1 MRGTQHT
8 TMTQPITTDIN
19 AAIALLDTPEQ
30 RLVEAEKLY
39 LGLTIQG
46 TTDKEGYAA
55 ATEGI
60 KTVRTTRTTLEKKRK
75 EIVAPANDFVDQVN
89 DAAKKTTAR
98 LKAIEEHLKFETDKI
113 DKAKEHERNELIRV
127 RTNQLKDAGYI
138 FDGNYYFIGTSLIH
152 PTKIDEFDVEQWENT
167 IDFGKREA
175 KRIADIKA
183 KEEAERKAKEE
194 AEQAERNRLRQE
206 KEASDRALAEAMA
219 KIMELEAQQAK
230 QMADTLAN
238 EKETAKQAVDKVFT
252 HPAPDVKPKPII
264 NEPVVKPIVTSAPA
278 TNEAKHPMELLTS
291 VAVDPNSA
299 VQTDPREKHPNFQH
313 FAGGFNKCKADVL
326 KKLND
331 PEKFTRAQ
339 LIDFVTNLK
348 P

>member
-8 TMTQPITTDIN
+8 TMTQAITTDIN

-30 RLVEAEKLY
+30 RLVEAERLY

-46 TTDKEGYAA
+46 TGDKEGYAA

-98 LKAIEEHLKFETDKI
+98 LKAIEEHLKAETDKI

-127 RTNQLKDAGYI
+127 RTQQLKDAGYI

-194 AEQAERNRLRQE
+194 AEQAERQRLKAE
-206 KEASDRALAEAMA
+206 KEASDRALADAMA
-219 KIMELEAQQAK
+219 KIRELEAQQAK
-230 QMADTLAN
+230 AKQAADTLAK

-252 HPAPDVKPKPII
+252 HPTPDVKPKPEI
-264 NEPVVKPIVTSAPA
+264 NEPVVKPIVTVDTTVPLITTPPIQLLDAPA
-278 TNEAKHPMELLTS
+278 VNA
-291 VAVDPNSA
+291 
-299 VQTDPREKHPNFQH
+299 REKHPNFAH
-313 FAGGFNKCKADVL
+313 FQGGFNKCKADVL